1 MGREGVQA
9 APHCSMGS
17 PLRTVQLGL
26 RGAYKA
32 DSRTGMA
39 VSAKLPRR
47 TERPHAGSPWRWRA
61 DTGAHRPSGHA
72 DGTPA
77 GPAPAGVLRSISLGN
92 RGPPLCAQREGH
104 CPTARTG
111 PLSVG
116 LKGRLS
122 QHPQRAGSGPPG
134 TRDATRDRGAGP
146 APGHPRQ
153 GTGGRVS
160 CLQAA
165 GFRPRRL
172 LRLPARLCADTG
184 RNQASVRGVRT
195 SRRQKTEL
203 NPRNQVPPNTGRP
216 LKPPSADGLSALF

>member
-61 DTGAHRPSGHA
+61 DTGTHRPSGHA

-77 GPAPAGVLRSISLGN
+77 GPKTVGVLRSISVGN
-92 RGPPLCAQREGH
+92 RGPPLCTQHEGH
-104 CPTARTG
+104 CPKAGTSPPSA
-111 PLSVG
+111 G

-122 QHPQRAGSGPPG
+122 QHPQRARSGPPG
-134 TRDATRDRGAGP
+134 TRDATLDRGAGP
-146 APGHPRQ
+146 APGHTP
-153 GTGGRVS
+153 
-160 CLQAA
+160 AH
-165 GFRPRRL
+165 RPGEVYF
-172 LRLPARLCADTG
+172 P
-184 RNQASVRGVRT
+184 
-195 SRRQKTEL
+195 
-203 NPRNQVPPNTGRP
+203 
-216 LKPPSADGLSALF
+216 